1 MIPDR
6 PQLGVIPDC
15 PQQLGTIPDR
25 PQELG
30 TISDRTQKLGT
41 DRNRLY
47 GQYDQVHYV
56 QQPLLF
62 LGHHTLDEFDENQLL
77 VIRTV
82 LRLTLKSL

>member
-30 TISDRTQKLGT
+30 TIS

-82 LRLTLKSL
+82 LRITLKSL